1 MAAAN
6 KPDGKNKNRKINGE
20 GCGQEE
26 TARLVYES
34 SLESARHSDI
44 LMWQVTAIIWGA
56 NILLLG
62 FVSEALEKQ
71 KSRPPITIGLSALGV
86 VLTLFVAHFFRIAKI
101 GQGIAYETCRRI
113 EKDFPVDLRLCTNIH
128 DVYDPAVWPKAKR
141 CVWFITILFLLL
153 WIGILLFAHSAN
165 SANVCF

>member
-1 MAAAN
+1 MAMADKRDSNN
-6 KPDGKNKNRKINGE
+6 KKINGDRCCE
-20 GCGQEE
+20 NE
-26 TARLVYES
+26 TARFIYES

-62 FVSEALEKQ
+62 FVSEAIEKQ
-71 KSRPPITIGLSALGV
+71 PSSRSITIGLSVLGI

-113 EKDFPVDLRLCTNIH
+113 EEHFAKDDLRLCTNIH
-128 DVYDPAVWPKAKR
+128 YVYDRAVWPKAKH
-141 CVWFITILFLLL
+141 CVWFITVLFVLL
-153 WIGILLFAHSAN
+153 WIGALLIAH
-165 SANVCF
+165 